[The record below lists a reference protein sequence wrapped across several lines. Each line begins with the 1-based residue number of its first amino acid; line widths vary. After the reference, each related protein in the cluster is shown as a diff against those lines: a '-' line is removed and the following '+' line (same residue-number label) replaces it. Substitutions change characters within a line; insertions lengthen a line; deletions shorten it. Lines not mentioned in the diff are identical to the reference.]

1 MGHLQTGLVDLGV
14 CDKGRSRIERFHK
27 LRPEKPQ
34 RLSDGRGFDSP
45 HLHQP
50 LSPVED
56 APRNHALPGSE
67 GLLLS
72 RYGLLERREDLLH
85 LCDLG
90 GLVADDLLGERDGV
104 SVLPG

>member
-1 MGHLQTGLVDLGV
+1 M
-14 CDKGRSRIERFHK
+14 
-27 LRPEKPQ
+27 
-34 RLSDGRGFDSP
+34 DGGSIP
-45 HLHQP
+45 PISTNHCH
-50 LSPVED
+50 VEE

-72 RYGLLERREDLLH
+72 KCGLLERREDLLH